1 MPKSKERCQEIRDET
16 RANIL
21 RRSMLYFAKNGFAG
35 TKIGDLARSIGI
47 AQGTIYIYFKSKE
60 DLFNE
65 IISIADYD
73 KELKQLR
80 LLCAL
85 PLPAKAKLRRLSDSV
100 LASLRD
106 DEMFAARTALNTQ
119 LMLEKSAEH
128 SAEATSYQTELYRLT
143 ASIIEQGQREGSAA
157 DGSALKLADYF
168 WGVVYLYSLKRL
180 YTSDFE
186 MISAEDLERTVL
198 K

>member
-1 MPKSKERCQEIRDET
+1 MPKSKKRCQEIRDET

-21 RRSMLYFAKNGFAG
+21 RRSMIYFARSGFAG

-47 AQGTIYIYFKSKE
+47 AQGTIYIYFESKE
-60 DLFNE
+60 ELFKE
-65 IISIADYD
+65 IISTADYE

-85 PLPAKAKLRRLSDSV
+85 PLSAKAKLRRLSDTV
-100 LASLRD
+100 LKSLAE

-119 LMLEKSAEH
+119 LMLEKNEVH
-128 SAEATSYQTELYRLT
+128 SSKATSYQTELYRLT
-143 ASIIEQGQREGSAA
+143 GSIIEQGQREGSMA
-157 DGSALKLADYF
+157 DGSALRLADYY
-168 WGVVYLYSLKRL
+168 WGVVSLDSPKGL
-180 YTSDFE
+180 YTSEYE
-186 MISAEDLERTVL
+186 MITADDLERTVI